1 MQSETLMPR
10 ERSNSEHWEAPV
22 KAALKTQY
30 RFGYSARQMRGKFQ
44 AERLWKDTGKR
55 QVVKLPI
62 ECRRDCDR
70 EVLNALKGI
79 NATLTRDFLSK
90 GQLD

>member
-1 MQSETLMPR
+1 MPR
-10 ERSNSEHWEAPV
+10 ERYNSEHWEAPV

-30 RFGYSARQMRGKFQ
+30 LFGYSVRQMRGKFQ

-55 QVVKLPI
+55 QVVTLPI
-62 ECRRDCDR
+62 ECRHDCDR